1 MATHL
6 DLEEQEQLED
16 LKAFWKQYG
25 NLITWIAIVVLAALA
40 GWNAYQYWQRSQ
52 AVQAAAMFDEVQRV
66 VQAGDPEKIERA
78 FNDMKDRFAGTAYAS
93 QAGLQVGKVLF
104 DAGKLDGA
112 KAALQW
118 VVDKSPDAGYASVA
132 RLRLAGVLLE
142 NKEDAQAL
150 KLLDADMGPE
160 YAALRADRRGDIEM
174 SMGNKAA
181 ARADYLVAYQ
191 GLDARE
197 DYRRLVEVK
206 LNALGV
212 DPVAAANS
220 GSPAA
225 SK

>member
-1 MATHL
+1 
-6 DLEEQEQLED
+6 
-16 LKAFWKQYG
+16 
-25 NLITWIAIVVLAALA
+25 
-40 GWNAYQYWQRSQ
+40 
-52 AVQAAAMFDEVQRV
+52 MFDEVQRV

-150 KLLDADMGPE
+150 KVLDADMGPE